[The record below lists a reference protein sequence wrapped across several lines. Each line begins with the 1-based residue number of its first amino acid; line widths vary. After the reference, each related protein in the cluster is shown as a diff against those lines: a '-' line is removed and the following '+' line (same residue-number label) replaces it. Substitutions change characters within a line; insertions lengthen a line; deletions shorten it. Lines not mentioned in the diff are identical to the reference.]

1 MRTIRHILLTTL
13 VICHLGA
20 FGQSTLQFVSKE
32 WNFGSI
38 REESGPIA
46 HTFEATNR
54 SEYPEVILDVT
65 STCGCTKPL
74 FTRRPV
80 RPGDTTAVT
89 VRFNPA
95 GQSGLIDRTLVVY
108 GSGNRVIERLRIT
121 GRVEPRARTI
131 EERFPIVAGEGI
143 RLTNNFLPFETLPHG
158 RETGAEIGIA
168 NDSESPRS
176 IRFVG
181 EQTSGLLAIE
191 APETLQPG
199 EEAKIRIVYRIPADC
214 RRYGTVEDRYSLSV
228 EGRRQHVRIAARGVL
243 TDAPRAAGTAIP
255 VARLSSGAVRTG
267 DLKREGD
274 SGFVSLSLRNEGAG
288 ELRVRAVETPE
299 GAFCSLKAGMRVAP
313 GGDLPFEAGIDPSG
327 RDFGVASERIL
338 IVTDDPKH
346 PVLRLRIMANIID

>member
-143 RLTNNFLPFETLPHG
+143 HLTNNFLPFETLPHG

-168 NDSESPRS
+168 NDSESASR
-176 IRFVG
+176 
-181 EQTSGLLAIE
+181 
-191 APETLQPG
+191 
-199 EEAKIRIVYRIPADC
+199 
-214 RRYGTVEDRYSLSV
+214 
-228 EGRRQHVRIAARGVL
+228 
-243 TDAPRAAGTAIP
+243 RAACSRSRLRRHCSRARRRRSGSSTAFRPIAD
-255 VARLSSGAVRTG
+255 VTARWRTAT
-267 DLKREGD
+267 RC
-274 SGFVSLSLRNEGAG
+274 RW
-288 ELRVRAVETPE
+288 
-299 GAFCSLKAGMRVAP
+299 RVA
-313 GGDLPFEAGIDPSG
+313 GSMSA
-327 RDFGVASERIL
+327 
-338 IVTDDPKH
+338 
-346 PVLRLRIMANIID
+346 

>member
-95 GQSGLIDRTLVVY
+95 GQSGR
-108 GSGNRVIERLRIT
+108 ST
-121 GRVEPRARTI
+121 GHWSSTA
-131 EERFPIVAGEGI
+131 A
-143 RLTNNFLPFETLPHG
+143 
-158 RETGAEIGIA
+158 ETG
-168 NDSESPRS
+168 
-176 IRFVG
+176 
-181 EQTSGLLAIE
+181 
-191 APETLQPG
+191 
-199 EEAKIRIVYRIPADC
+199 
-214 RRYGTVEDRYSLSV
+214 
-228 EGRRQHVRIAARGVL
+228 
-243 TDAPRAAGTAIP
+243 
-255 VARLSSGAVRTG
+255 
-267 DLKREGD
+267 
-274 SGFVSLSLRNEGAG
+274 
-288 ELRVRAVETPE
+288 
-299 GAFCSLKAGMRVAP
+299 
-313 GGDLPFEAGIDPSG
+313 
-327 RDFGVASERIL
+327 
-338 IVTDDPKH
+338 
-346 PVLRLRIMANIID
+346 